1 MDGNKKILLSMVFI
15 VLVFIAFWAFNDL
28 ILNKKPKKIV
38 YKENEIVSNQVAEK
52 IEIFM
57 FYTTQRCA
65 SCVNIGRYTKEMLEK
80 YFSEELMSEKIIFK
94 EINIDLPEN
103 KEASQKF
110 KASGSSLFLNV
121 IYDNQDHVSED
132 TSVWR
137 LAYDQEKF
145 EIYFKNKIDNFLQ
158 K

>member
-57 FYTTQRCA
+57 FHTTQRCA
-65 SCVNIGRYTKEMLEK
+65 SCVNIGRYTKELLER

-103 KEASQKF
+103 KEISQKF
-110 KASGSSLFLNV
+110 KAAGSSLFVNV
-121 IYDNQDHVSED
+121 IYNNQDHINED
-132 TSVWR
+132 ASIWR
-137 LAYDQEKF
+137 LAYDQEGF
-145 EIYFKNKIDNFLQ
+145 ETYFKNKIDNFLQ